1 MPELP
6 SERVA
11 RVLRERIAS
20 GELQPGQRLPTTSQL
35 AEELHCSRG
44 SVVAGIRT
52 LVSEGLVITRQ
63 RWGSWVAGGPGQDAP

>member
-11 RVLRERIAS
+11 RVLSERIAS
-20 GELQPGQRLPTTSQL
+20 GELRPGQRLPTTSQL

-44 SVVAGIRT
+44 SVVAGVRL
-52 LVSEGLVITRQ
+52 LVQEGKVITRE
-63 RWGSWVAGGPGQDAP
+63 RWGAWVAGTDALGAP